1 MALTMQHEFSR
12 GLPHPELTVQA
23 LQATLLRSGDE
34 AEVLEFLSVR
44 PIHTVFMA
52 SLIRDN
58 GLISSFN
65 RGSFYACRC
74 ESGTLEGVALLG
86 HATLVETESEQCVK
100 AFAELAKHHS
110 PSHLIRG
117 EKQKVETFWRYY
129 AQGDRQPRRLA
140 SELLLQLKTLS
151 TTEPVPGLRRAALDD
166 LEVIVAVNASM
177 VCDESGVNPLTRD
190 GNGFRER
197 AARRIER
204 GRVWVWIE
212 NEQLVFKTDI
222 VAETPQATY
231 LEGVYVVP
239 EQRVKGYGLRC
250 LSQLAG
256 VLLAHT
262 DTICLTVNE
271 KSSGSQQF
279 YKRAGYELACRYD
292 TIYLDNSQA

>member
-12 GLPHPELTVQA
+12 GLPRPELIRP
-23 LQATLLRSGDE
+23 LQAALLRSGEE

-58 GLISSFN
+58 GLISAFN
-65 RGSFYACRC
+65 RGSFYACRS
-74 ESGTLEGVALLG
+74 EDGSLEGVALLG
-86 HATLVETESEQCVK
+86 HATLMETESEQCVK
-100 AFAELAKHHS
+100 AFAQLAKHHS

-117 EKQKVETFWRYY
+117 EKEKVETFWHYY
-129 AQGDRQPRRLA
+129 AQGNRQPRLLA
-140 SELLLQLKTLS
+140 GELLLQLKTLPNA
-151 TTEPVPGLRRAALDD
+151 EPIPGLRRATLAD
-166 LEVIVAVNASM
+166 LEMIVAVNASM
-177 VCDESGVNPLTRD
+177 AWDESGVNPLTRD
-190 GNGFRER
+190 ANGFRER
-197 AARRIER
+197 AARRIEK

-212 NEQLVFKTDI
+212 SQQLVFKTDI
-222 VAETPQATY
+222 IAETPQATY

-271 KSSGSQQF
+271 RSTGSQQF